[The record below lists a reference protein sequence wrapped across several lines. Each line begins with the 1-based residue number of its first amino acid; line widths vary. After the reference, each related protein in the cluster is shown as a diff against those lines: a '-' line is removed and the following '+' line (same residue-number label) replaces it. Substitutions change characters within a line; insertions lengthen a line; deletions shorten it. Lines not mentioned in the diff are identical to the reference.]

1 MSVPPRPLLPYVKAA
16 LAVAVWGASFVATK
30 VALAELPPMTIVWVR
45 FAVGLL
51 VLGGFVVAR
60 GEFRLPQVRDL
71 AYLAMLGFLGITVH
85 QWLQVHGMQ
94 TTEATTTAWI
104 VTTIPVFIAVLGVL
118 FLGER
123 LTLFQSLGIL
133 VAALGVM
140 VVLGRGDVRSLAWG
154 AGLSVGDML
163 VFLSAPNWAVFSV
176 LSRRELQRHP
186 PARMMFMVMFFGLL
200 FTTPWLPAEGGL
212 AVLFRVS
219 APGWV
224 SLAFLG
230 VFCSGLAYVFWYD
243 ALRAM
248 PAYHAGS
255 MIYLE
260 PLVAAAV
267 AGVVLGESLTLAA
280 LGGGLLIVTGV
291 WMVTFDWRR

>member
-1 MSVPPRPLLPYVKAA
+1 MSAPSRPLLPYLKAA
-16 LAVAVWGASFVATK
+16 VAVAVWGASFVATK
-30 VALAELPPMTIVWVR
+30 VALAELPPMTIVWLR

-60 GEFRLPQVRDL
+60 GEFRLPEARDL

-123 LTLFQSLGIL
+123 MTLFQAGGIL
-133 VAALGVM
+133 VAACGVLL
-140 VVLGRGDVRSLAWG
+140 VLGRGDIGSL
-154 AGLSVGDML
+154 GLERGGSVGDML
-163 VFLSAPNWAVFSV
+163 VFLSAPNWAVFSI
-176 LSRRELQRHP
+176 LSRRELRRHP
-186 PARMMFMVMFFGLL
+186 PARMMFYVMLFGLL

-212 AVLFRVS
+212 AVLPDVS
-219 APGWV
+219 GAAWV

-267 AGVVLGESLTLAA
+267 AGVVLGEVLAPAA
-280 LGGGLLIVTGV
+280 LAGGLLIVSGV
-291 WMVTFDWRR
+291 WMVTYAWTR